1 LKIVLASKNSGKL
14 KEFNYLFKNTNF
26 ELIPISEFTNE
37 DIEETGTSY
46 EENAFIKAKF
56 ASDISGLP
64 SLGDDSGLEV
74 DSLNGEPGI
83 FSARFAGEKGNDNL
97 NNNKLLDE
105 LSLKKDKSAKFVSIL
120 SFLHPKLKISLFS
133 YGELFGKI
141 IESPRGKGGFGYDP
155 IFQIKNSELTLAE
168 ISEDERM
175 KISHRT
181 ISTLKMINL
190 LKESKI
196 S

>member
-1 LKIVLASKNSGKL
+1 MKIVLASKNSGKL

-74 DSLNGEPGI
+74 EALNGEPGI

-155 IFQIKNSELTLAE
+155 IFQIKNSDLTLAE

>member
-1 LKIVLASKNSGKL
+1 MKIVLASKNSGKL
-14 KEFNYLFKNTNF
+14 REFNYLFKNTNF

-37 DIEETGTSY
+37 EIEETGTSY
-46 EENAFIKAKF
+46 EENAFLKAKF
-56 ASDISGLP
+56 ASEISGLP

-74 DSLNGEPGI
+74 DSLNGKPGI
-83 FSARFAGEKGNDNL
+83 FSARYAGEKGNDIL

-120 SFLHPKLKISLFS
+120 SFLHPELKTSLFS

-141 IESPRGKGGFGYDP
+141 INSPRGKGGFGYDP
-155 IFQIKNSELTLAE
+155 IFQIKNSKLTLAE
-168 ISEDERM
+168 ISEEKRM

-190 LKESKI
+190 LDESKM
-196 S
+196 

>member
-1 LKIVLASKNSGKL
+1 MKIVLASKNSGKL

-74 DSLNGEPGI
+74 EALNGEPGI

-120 SFLHPKLKISLFS
+120 SFLYPELKISLFS

-141 IESPRGKGGFGYDP
+141 INSPRGKGGFGYDP
-155 IFQIKNSELTLAE
+155 IFQIKNSKLTLAE
-168 ISEDERM
+168 ISKEKRM

-190 LKESKI
+190 LDESKM
-196 S
+196 

>member
-1 LKIVLASKNSGKL
+1 MKIVLASKNSGKL

-37 DIEETGTSY
+37 EIEETGTSY

-56 ASDISGLP
+56 ALDISGLP

-74 DSLNGEPGI
+74 ESLNGEPGI
-83 FSARFAGEKGNDNL
+83 FSARYAGEKGNDIL

-120 SFLHPKLKISLFS
+120 SFLHPKLKTSLFS

-141 IESPRGKGGFGYDP
+141 INSPRGKGGFGYDP
-155 IFQIKNSELTLAE
+155 IFQIKNSKLTLAE
-168 ISEDERM
+168 ISEEKRM

-181 ISTLKMINL
+181 LSTLKMINL
-190 LKESKI
+190 LNESKM
-196 S
+196 

>member
-1 LKIVLASKNSGKL
+1 MKIVLASKNSGKL
-14 KEFNYLFKNTNF
+14 KEFKYLFKNTNF

-37 DIEETGTSY
+37 EIEETGTSY

-56 ASDISGLP
+56 ALDISGLP

-74 DSLNGEPGI
+74 ESLNGEPGI
-83 FSARFAGEKGNDNL
+83 FSARYAGEKGNDIL

-120 SFLHPKLKISLFS
+120 SFLHPELKTSLFS

-141 IESPRGKGGFGYDP
+141 INSPRGKGGFGYDP
-155 IFQIKNSELTLAE
+155 IFQIKNSKLTLAE
-168 ISEDERM
+168 ISEEKRM

-181 ISTLKMINL
+181 LSTLKMINL
-190 LKESKI
+190 LNESKM
-196 S
+196 

>member
-1 LKIVLASKNSGKL
+1 MKIVLASKNSGKL

-74 DSLNGEPGI
+74 EALNGEPGI

-181 ISTLKMINL
+181 ISTSKMINL
-190 LKESKI
+190 LKESKM

>member
-1 LKIVLASKNSGKL
+1 MKIVLASKNSGKL

-26 ELIPISEFTNE
+26 ELIPISEFTNK
-37 DIEETGTSY
+37 DIEETGASY

-74 DSLNGEPGI
+74 EALNGEPGI

-120 SFLHPKLKISLFS
+120 SFLHPELKISLFS

-181 ISTLKMINL
+181 ISTSKMINL
-190 LKESKI
+190 LKESKM

>member
-1 LKIVLASKNSGKL
+1 MKIVLASKNSGKL

-37 DIEETGTSY
+37 EIEETGTSY

-56 ASDISGLP
+56 ALDISGLP

-74 DSLNGEPGI
+74 ESLNGEPGI
-83 FSARFAGEKGNDNL
+83 FSARYAGEKGNDIL

-120 SFLHPKLKISLFS
+120 SFLHPELKTSLFS

-141 IESPRGKGGFGYDP
+141 INSPRGKGGFGYDP
-155 IFQIKNSELTLAE
+155 IFQIKNSKLTLAE
-168 ISEDERM
+168 ISEEKRM

-190 LKESKI
+190 LNESKM
-196 S
+196 

>member
-1 LKIVLASKNSGKL
+1 MKIVLASKNSGKL

-37 DIEETGTSY
+37 DIEETGASY

-74 DSLNGEPGI
+74 EALNGEPGI

-120 SFLHPKLKISLFS
+120 SFLHPELKISLFS

>member
-1 LKIVLASKNSGKL
+1 MKIVLASKNSGKL

-37 DIEETGTSY
+37 EIDETGTSY

-56 ASDISGLP
+56 ALDISGLP

-74 DSLNGEPGI
+74 ESLNGEPGI
-83 FSARFAGEKGNDNL
+83 FSARYAGEKGNDIL

-120 SFLHPKLKISLFS
+120 SFLHPELKTSLFS

-141 IESPRGKGGFGYDP
+141 INSPRGKGGFGYDP
-155 IFQIKNSELTLAE
+155 IFQIKNSKLTLAE
-168 ISEDERM
+168 ISEDKRM

-190 LKESKI
+190 LNESKM
-196 S
+196 

>member
-1 LKIVLASKNSGKL
+1 MKIVLASKNSGKL

-26 ELIPISEFTNE
+26 ELIPISKFTNE

-74 DSLNGEPGI
+74 EALNGEPGI

-120 SFLHPKLKISLFS
+120 SFLHPELKISLFS

-190 LKESKI
+190 LKESKM